1 MDYWPRKGRPTLLAA
16 LEAACDSVEED
27 LAAEIRQRY
36 EDRHETLL
44 AEVGRL
50 QAVAER
56 VDQLENENR
65 SLVRE
70 LDQLRSRQDTSPPP
84 ATRPVLAEISTNTK
98 LDALATG
105 ASECDPEKAVD
116 WERNFSKLAA
126 RYASLEERQ
135 EEIHRVAKKYRVER
149 DGWTKYAQSLE
160 GRIAKLKKVQ
170 RSKNADDQLPPSS
183 SAKPRPAPVNQTGA
197 FSDRAVLDSSIVAK
211 PEQAINPTSRGD
223 PPQDFM
229 GSGEVTP
236 TPGTSLPGHARSLD
250 EETQDGSDGADDL
263 PLPQGTPPGSAVRI
277 KEEPS
282 SDAPV
287 IVSERTI
294 RKRKHT
300 DDEAGMPAPPRR
312 IKSEQSSSWEP
323 VITGEAPIFC
333 PHESIDLDEEERG
346 MPTPRKQQQWES
358 RHILREDKDVAPMEE
373 RSGEA
378 RPIEKQVYTSTRGP
392 DSDLDRS
399 ATAALSPH
407 KPSRAHKD
415 RERPIRAG
423 WTLDSGIADVAEE
436 TFESF
441 YALKPRNVG
450 NGSTHETPTHGRL
463 HSLLNDNSPKKS
475 GAFLSPARLR
485 HGSASPRF
493 DKENIENMRAEETE
507 ERSGALVKLA
517 PIVSASKA
525 TPLRR
530 HDKGNPSKPGR
541 LRDRPPAGLRPEDF
555 KVNPRSNNGFKHAFD
570 EVVRSREER
579 AELAGCTDPN
589 CCGRQF
595 RAMAESELS
604 AGGPGILSRVADI
617 KMMEDYL
624 GTEAYQLVEM
634 TREER
639 QETWLKAKI
648 QDLANRL
655 GRHRHR
661 FARRPSPPGYWN
673 PDFPSTQ
680 EIEKNKE
687 EAERAERSLVE
698 ERWREAMRGGRWLF
712 RDE

>member
-1 MDYWPRKGRPTLLAA
+1 M
-16 LEAACDSVEED
+16 
-27 LAAEIRQRY
+27 
-36 EDRHETLL
+36 
-44 AEVGRL
+44 
-50 QAVAER
+50 
-56 VDQLENENR
+56 ENENR
-65 SLVRE
+65 SLLRE
-70 LDQLRSRQDTSPPP
+70 LDQLRSRQDTSLPLAARP
-84 ATRPVLAEISTNTK
+84 ALAEISANTK

-105 ASECDPEKAVD
+105 ASEYDSEKAID
-116 WERNFSKLAA
+116 WKKKFSKLAA
-126 RYASLEERQ
+126 RHASLEQRQ
-135 EEIHRVAKKYRVER
+135 EETHRLARRFRLER
-149 DGWTKYAQSLE
+149 DDWVKYAQSLE
-160 GRIAKLKKVQ
+160 GKIAKLEKKVQ
-170 RSKNADDQLPPSS
+170 RNKNADEQLPPSS
-183 SAKPRPAPVNQTGA
+183 SAKPRPAPANQTGA

-211 PEQAINPTSRGD
+211 PEQAIDPRSRGD
-223 PPQDFM
+223 PAQDPRD
-229 GSGEVTP
+229 SKEVAP
-236 TPGTSLPGHARSLD
+236 APGTSLPGYAGPLD

-277 KEEPS
+277 KEETS

-300 DDEAGMPAPPRR
+300 DDEVGMPASPRR
-312 IKSEQSSSWEP
+312 IKTEQSSSSEP
-323 VITGEAPIFC
+323 IITGEAPIFC
-333 PHESIDLDEEERG
+333 PHESIDLDEEERE
-346 MPTPRKQQQWES
+346 MPTPRKQQEWES
-358 RHILREDKDVAPMEE
+358 RHILREDKDVAPIEE
-373 RSGEA
+373 RLVEA
-378 RPIEKQVYTSTRGP
+378 PSIEKRVYTSTRGS
-392 DSDLDRS
+392 DSYLDRS
-399 ATAALSPH
+399 ATAALSPR
-407 KPSRAHKD
+407 KPSRTHKD

-441 YALKPRNVG
+441 YALKPRQVG
-450 NGSTHETPTHGRL
+450 NGSHETPTHGRL

-475 GAFLSPARLR
+475 GAFLPPARLR
-485 HGSASPRF
+485 HGSASPCF
-493 DKENIENMRAEETE
+493 DKENIENMAAEETE
-507 ERSGALVKLA
+507 KRSGALVKPA
-517 PIVSASKA
+517 PIVNAPKA

-579 AELAGCTDPN
+579 AELSGCTDPN

-604 AGGPGILSRVADI
+604 AGGLGILSRVADI

-634 TREER
+634 TGEER

-698 ERWREAMRGGRWLF
+698 ERWREAMRRGRWLF

>member
-1 MDYWPRKGRPTLLAA
+1 LRAERA
-16 LEAACDSVEED
+16 LTDAKY
-27 LAAEIRQRY
+27 AEIRQRY
-36 EDRHETLL
+36 EDRYEVLL
-44 AEVGRL
+44 AEVERL
-50 QAVAER
+50 QATAER
-56 VDQLENENR
+56 VDQLEKENQ

-84 ATRPVLAEISTNTK
+84 AARPALAEISANTK
-98 LDALATG
+98 LGALDVPPSETG
-105 ASECDPEKAVD
+105 PEKAIN
-116 WERNFSKLAA
+116 WEKEFSKLAVRHA
-126 RYASLEERQ
+126 ALEQRQ
-135 EEIHRVAKKYRVER
+135 EEMHRSAKMFRAAR
-149 DGWTKYAQSLE
+149 DSWTAYAQSLE
-160 GRIAKLKKVQ
+160 GKIEKLQKKTQ
-170 RSKNADDQLPPSS
+170 RKKNADGQLPPSS
-183 SAKPRPAPVNQTGA
+183 SAKPRPAPVNQA
-197 FSDRAVLDSSIVAK
+197 DPSSDHALFDLSTVSD
-211 PEQAINPTSRGD
+211 PEQAINPKLHGHPT
-223 PPQDFM
+223 QEFV
-229 GSGEVTP
+229 GSEEITP
-236 TPGTSLPGHARSLD
+236 TPGTSLPSYTRSVD
-250 EETQDGSDGADDL
+250 EETQDGSDGADEQP
-263 PLPQGTPPGSAVRI
+263 PLPQGTPTGSTVRI

-294 RKRKHT
+294 RKRKHPN
-300 DDEAGMPAPPRR
+300 DEADMPAPPRR
-312 IKSEQSSSWEP
+312 IKSEQSSSSEP

-333 PHESIDLDEEERG
+333 PHESIDLDEEDRG
-346 MPTPRKQQQWES
+346 MPTPRKQQQWED
-358 RHILREDKDVAPMEE
+358 RQALREDRDVVSPEQRFGGARLPEE
-373 RSGEA
+373 QMHT
-378 RPIEKQVYTSTRGP
+378 PTRGL
-392 DSDLDRS
+392 DLHLDRP
-399 ATAALSPH
+399 AAVALPRVSG
-407 KPSRAHKD
+407 AHKD

-441 YALKPRNVG
+441 YSLKPRQAR
-450 NGSTHETPTHGRL
+450 NGPTHETPTHGRL

-485 HGSASPRF
+485 HGSTSPRL
-493 DKENIENMRAEETE
+493 DKKNIENIAPEETE
-507 ERSGALVKLA
+507 ETGDALNKPP
-517 PIVSASKA
+517 PIAGASKA

-541 LRDRPPAGLRPEDF
+541 LRDRPLAGLRPEDF
-555 KVNPRSNNGFKHAFD
+555 KVNPRSNNGYKHAFD

-579 AELAGCTDPN
+579 AELSGCTDPN

-624 GTEAYQLVEM
+624 GAEAYQLVDM

-648 QDLANRL
+648 QDMANRM

>member
-1 MDYWPRKGRPTLLAA
+1 MTDVKNT
-16 LEAACDSVEED
+16 
-27 LAAEIRQRY
+27 EIRQRY
-36 EDRHETLL
+36 EDRHEALL

-50 QAVAER
+50 QEAAAR
-56 VDQLENENR
+56 VDRLEKENQ

-70 LDQLRSRQDTSPPP
+70 LDQLRSTQDTSPPP
-84 ATRPVLAEISTNTK
+84 AARPALAEISTNTK
-98 LDALATG
+98 VGALDVPP
-105 ASECDPEKAVD
+105 SESGPEKAIN
-116 WERNFSKLAA
+116 WEKEFSKLAVRHA
-126 RYASLEERQ
+126 ALEQRQ
-135 EEIHRVAKKYRVER
+135 EGIHRSAKRFRAER
-149 DGWTKYAQSLE
+149 DSWTTYALSLE
-160 GRIAKLKKVQ
+160 GKIEKLEKKAQ
-170 RSKNADDQLPPSS
+170 RNKNADDQLPPPS
-183 SAKPRPAPVNQTGA
+183 SAKPRPVPVSQA
-197 FSDRAVLDSSIVAK
+197 DVSSDHRLFDMSTVSE
-211 PEQAINPTSRGD
+211 PGQAINPKQHRD
-223 PPQDFM
+223 PTQEFV
-229 GSGEVTP
+229 GSEEVTL
-236 TPGTSLPGHARSLD
+236 TPGTPLPLPGCARSVD
-250 EETQDGSDGADDL
+250 EETQDGSDGADEQPRL
-263 PLPQGTPPGSAVRI
+263 PHGTPTGPAVRI

-312 IKSEQSSSWEP
+312 IKSEQSSSSEP

-346 MPTPRKQQQWES
+346 MPTPRKQQQWED
-358 RHILREDKDVAPMEE
+358 RHALREDKDVASPEQRFGGARSTEE
-373 RSGEA
+373 
-378 RPIEKQVYTSTRGP
+378 QVQTPTHGL
-392 DSDLDRS
+392 DVHLDRP
-399 ATAALSPH
+399 ATTALTRVPGTQ
-407 KPSRAHKD
+407 KD
-415 RERPIRAG
+415 RKRPIRAG

-441 YALKPRNVG
+441 YSLKPRQAR
-450 NGSTHETPTHGRL
+450 NGPTHETPVHGRL
-463 HSLLNDNSPKKS
+463 YSLLNDNSPKS
-475 GAFLSPARLR
+475 GTLLSPARPR
-485 HGSASPRF
+485 HGSTHGSTSPRLN
-493 DKENIENMRAEETE
+493 KENIENIAPEETGE
-507 ERSGALVKLA
+507 TGDALIKPP
-517 PIVSASKA
+517 PIAGASKA

-530 HDKGNPSKPGR
+530 HGRGNPPKPVR
-541 LRDRPPAGLRPEDF
+541 LRDRLLGGLRPEDF
-555 KVNPRSNNGFKHAFD
+555 KVNPRSNNGYKHAFD

-579 AELAGCTDPN
+579 AELSGCTDPN

-604 AGGPGILSRVADI
+604 AGGPGILSRMADV

-624 GTEAYQLVEM
+624 GAEAYQLAKM